1 MDLDPLEPPLK
12 WAGGKRWLISRLQ
25 PIWQHHASCRLVE
38 PFAGGLSVTLG
49 LRPKQALL
57 NDATT
62 HLINF
67 YCWLQSG
74 LVITIPCYNDPAQ
87 YYDHRQR
94 FNELIAQGR
103 ADTKEAAELFY
114 YLNRTGYNGLCRF
127 NRKGLFNVPFG
138 RHACIRYRTDFTPY
152 AAIFGAWRF
161 QAGDFMAFPIQPGDF
176 VYADPPYDGGFTAY
190 AGKAFFWT
198 DQVRLAQWLASLKV
212 PVVASNRASKRILAL
227 YADLRFHIALIDAP
241 RRIAANGSRKRVK
254 EMLAMNLLA
263 RGCVPSSPFFLR

>member
-38 PFAGGLSVTLG
+38 PFAGGLSVALG
-49 LRPKQALL
+49 LCPKHALL
-57 NDATT
+57 NDAST

-67 YCWLQSG
+67 YCWLQTG

-87 YYDHRQR
+87 YYDHRLR
-94 FNELIAQGR
+94 FNELITQGR

-138 RHACIRYRTDFTPY
+138 RHACIRYRTDLTPY
-152 AAIFGAWRF
+152 AAILGAWRF

-190 AGKAFFWT
+190 AGKAFSWT

-212 PVVASNRASKRILAL
+212 PVVASNRASERVLSL
-227 YADLRFHIALIDAP
+227 YTELGFHIALIDAP
-241 RRIAANGSRKRVK
+241 RSMAANGGRARVK
-254 EMLAMNLLA
+254 EMFAMNLLA
-263 RGCVPSSPFFLR
+263 